1 MTLESK
7 SLSVSE
13 MTLEEAEYIAHPS
26 LAQKSRSN
34 PARTEADFMQMKKT
48 KRTKDIASALW
59 KSNNPSSHMAA
70 AAAANQASTRA
81 VTPHRCHAVKKKKL
95 FSGHRYE
102 YSNRYRN

>member
-48 KRTKDIASALW
+48 KRTKGIASALW
-59 KSNNPSSHMAA
+59 KSNNPSSHIAA
-70 AAAANQASTRA
+70 AAAANPIKCNKSSPSDAPSL
-81 VTPHRCHAVKKKKL
+81 PRCQEEKII
-95 FSGHRYE
+95 
-102 YSNRYRN
+102 